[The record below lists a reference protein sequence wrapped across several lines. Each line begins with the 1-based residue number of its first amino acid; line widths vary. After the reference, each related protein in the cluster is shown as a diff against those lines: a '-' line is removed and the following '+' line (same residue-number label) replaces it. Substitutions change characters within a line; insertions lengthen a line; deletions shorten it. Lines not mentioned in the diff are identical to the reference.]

1 MDELRKKFPHLLEEL
16 EGEGLPIKGV
26 RVDDI
31 QSEED
36 SSSQALGPSIIDFL
50 RRCSNE
56 EEALEIITFMESKKE
71 IGEDY
76 GKKLRAQLL
85 KGGLR
90 SFGSKK
96 EQGHYGRNVQE
107 KD

>member
-1 MDELRKKFPHLLEEL
+1 LDELRKKFPHILKEL
-16 EGEGLPIKGV
+16 EDEGLPITGV

-31 QSEED
+31 PSGAVSD
-36 SSSQALGPSIIDFL
+36 HQAVEPSIIDFL
-50 RRCSNE
+50 RRCSDE
-56 EEALEIITFMESKKE
+56 EAALEIIAFMESQKQ

-76 GKKLRAQLL
+76 AKKLRAQLL
-85 KGGLR
+85 KRGLR

-96 EQGHYGRNVQE
+96 EQGHYDVNVQE